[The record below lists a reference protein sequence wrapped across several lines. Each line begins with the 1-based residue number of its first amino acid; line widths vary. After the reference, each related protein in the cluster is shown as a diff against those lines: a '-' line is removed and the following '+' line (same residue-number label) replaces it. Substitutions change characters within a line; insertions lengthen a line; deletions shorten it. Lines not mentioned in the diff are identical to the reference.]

1 MDKSQ
6 TVLLPDE
13 ISEIAKKLYQ
23 EKFRKKFE
31 KNFRGEFLAI
41 DVINKKAYHGKYPED
56 AIREARNVK
65 PDGTYFL
72 YRIGEAVTFNVGQIN
87 GCEKPLERFV

>member
-23 EKFRKKFE
+23 EKFRKKI
-31 KNFRGEFLAI
+31 R
-41 DVINKKAYHGKYPED
+41 KK
-56 AIREARNVK
+56 
-65 PDGTYFL
+65 F
-72 YRIGEAVTFNVGQIN
+72 
-87 GCEKPLERFV
+87 